1 LKLIWSRVPLH
12 YKGLILISTAAF
24 LWSTSGLF
32 IKVLK
37 LDALQI
43 SFYRSLF
50 AGLTIYI
57 LTSLHKKSF
66 RVPVPDI
73 ISVLSS
79 FSYAGILI
87 FFVVAN
93 KLTTSANAIFLQFT
107 APVYLL
113 FLEPLFLKTKF
124 QFRNVI
130 TVIVTLFGMT
140 LFFFGKLEMGG
151 IVGNLL
157 AILAG
162 ICFAFFSLFNK
173 WNKVTGKAEQSIY
186 SVIFGNFLVVVV
198 AGLFVFNKL
207 NLTPQEF
214 IIVLYMGVVQIGIS
228 YIIFNVGLN
237 YASATESMIIGM
249 LEAVFNPI
257 WVFIGLGEVPSIY
270 AIIGGAIVLSA
281 ILIHNLLKR
290 PE

>member
-1 LKLIWSRVPLH
+1 MKLIWSRVPLH
-12 YKGLILISTAAF
+12 YKGLIIISTAAF
-24 LWSTSGLF
+24 LWSTSGIF

>member
-1 LKLIWSRVPLH
+1 MKLLWSRIPLH
-12 YKGLILISTAAF
+12 YKGLILISSAAF

-57 LTSLHKKSF
+57 LTSLHRRSF
-66 RVPVPDI
+66 RVPVPGI

-130 TVIVTLFGMT
+130 TVIVTLLGMT
-140 LFFFGKLEMGG
+140 LFFLGKLEIGNV
-151 IVGNLL
+151 IGNLL
-157 AILAG
+157 AIMAG

-173 WNKVTGKAEQSIY
+173 WNKIANKSEQSIY
-186 SVIFGNFLVVVV
+186 SVIFGNCLVVII
-198 AGLFVFNKL
+198 AGIFVFNRL
-207 NLTPQEF
+207 NITSYEF
-214 IIVLYMGVVQIGIS
+214 LIVLYMGVVQIGIS
-228 YIIFNVGLN
+228 YIVFNVGLN
-237 YASATESMIIGM
+237 YVSATEAMIIGM
-249 LEAVFNPI
+249 LEAIFNPI

-270 AIIGGAIVLSA
+270 AIIGGVIVLSA

-290 PE
+290 SE